1 MKARHQCNR
10 ALAPPNPGRESEIQH
25 KFGTDDPKQCDNCE
39 FRGAKTL
46 DRIDYEHVSFKLCLN
61 CFRGIIGTHSPF
73 YARMVEAVA
82 FDEEAQRRIEAREE
96 ETHRA
101 LSRAQAMLSG
111 AQKRHADAAEAPEL
125 RRTVESLL
133 AQLDRKDDEL
143 DALKARLNAA
153 VSNIEHHPDDL
164 REIDRLLA
172 VEAGIWARIVE
183 FEARAQED
191 KLNRAY
197 VLAAS
202 ST

>member
-1 MKARHQCNR
+1 M
-10 ALAPPNPGRESEIQH
+10 
-25 KFGTDDPKQCDNCE
+25 
-39 FRGAKTL
+39 
-46 DRIDYEHVSFKLCLN
+46 
-61 CFRGIIGTHSPF
+61 
-73 YARMVEAVA
+73 
-82 FDEEAQRRIEAREE
+82 
-96 ETHRA
+96 
-101 LSRAQAMLSG
+101 
-111 AQKRHADAAEAPEL
+111 
-125 RRTVESLL
+125 
-133 AQLDRKDDEL
+133 DRKDDEL

>member
-25 KFGTDDPKQCDNCE
+25 KFGTDDPKQCDNWE
-39 FRGAKTL
+39 
-46 DRIDYEHVSFKLCLN
+46 FKLCLN

-125 RRTVESLL
+125 RRTVEALL
-133 AQLDRKDDEL
+133 AQVDRKDDEL
-143 DALKARLNAA
+143 DALKARLNAV

-172 VEAGIWARIVE
+172 VEAGIWARIAE